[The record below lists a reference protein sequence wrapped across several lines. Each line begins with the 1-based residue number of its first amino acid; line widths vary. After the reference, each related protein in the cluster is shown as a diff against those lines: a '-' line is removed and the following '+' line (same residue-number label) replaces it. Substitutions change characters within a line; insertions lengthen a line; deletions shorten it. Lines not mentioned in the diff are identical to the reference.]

1 MTALTRE
8 ELIRD
13 AEEFLRASG
22 YNTVP
27 PEEALEPELAG
38 LEIFEAPIFGFGRAD
53 DPMFEELKDP
63 RAVHPECLPP
73 RAWVEDGETVISF
86 FFPYTPEV
94 RAANGRDLA
103 RVSRAWLHGR
113 IEGQELVAAYSAHL
127 RDLLR
132 AAGWTAAA
140 PSLEPRFRKLGEFAS
155 NWSERHVAYVC
166 GLGTFGLSRGLITE
180 KGMAGRFGSVVTS
193 CPLPPTRRWYTSLT
207 QSCILCGKCARNC
220 PAGAIDPAR
229 GALEGK
235 DHIRCLAWLNTTYQP
250 PAGPRQKIRYGCG
263 KCQVRVP
270 CEARAPLGPAA
281 FAEPARTE
289 IS

>member
-1 MTALTRE
+1 MAILTKE
-8 ELIRD
+8 AIIRD
-13 AEEFLRASG
+13 AGEFLRASG
-22 YNTVP
+22 RNTVP

-38 LEIFEAPIFGFGRAD
+38 MEIFQPPIFGFGRAD
-53 DPMFEELKDP
+53 DPMFEELKNP
-63 RAVHPECLPP
+63 RAVHPEFLPP
-73 RAWVEDGETVISF
+73 RAWAEDGETVIAF
-86 FFPYTPEV
+86 FFPFTRQV
-94 RAANGRDLA
+94 REANGRSMDQ
-103 RVSRAWLHGR
+103 VSRAWLHGR
-113 IEGQELVAAYSAHL
+113 IEGQELVAAYSTHL

-140 PSLEPRFRKLGEFAS
+140 PSLESRFRKLGEFAS

-270 CEARAPLGPAA
+270 CEARAPLGPKNS
-281 FAEPARTE
+281 AESTPKE
-289 IS
+289 Q